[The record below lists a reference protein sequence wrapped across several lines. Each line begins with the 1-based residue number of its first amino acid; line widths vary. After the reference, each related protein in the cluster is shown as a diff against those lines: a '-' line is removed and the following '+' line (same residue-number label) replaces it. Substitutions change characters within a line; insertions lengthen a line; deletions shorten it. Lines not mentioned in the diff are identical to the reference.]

1 MWVSSHAD
9 TQVLQLQDELIL
21 VEESVETSDDIAS
34 LVAHLQQERSNHHDH
49 HHVTVFIMRVLIM
62 MSRSEAVLTMMSNAA
77 SVSIE
82 DIQNTGININQR

>member
-49 HHVTVFIMRVLIM
+49 QHVTVFIMRVLIM

>member
-1 MWVSSHAD
+1 M
-9 TQVLQLQDELIL
+9 LQLQDELIL

-49 HHVTVFIMRVLIM
+49 HVTVFIMRVLMM

-82 DIQNTGININQR
+82 DIENTGININQR